1 MHERFTRQHH
11 QLGRTAAL
19 AIFLLTIAYAVTR
32 VPGILSLRSSEDP
45 IGDPYPYLSLLE
57 LLIVAMAPLMVI
69 VMVAVHAYASPWTR
83 VYKSYGA
90 CTRAPSR
97 GHHLQHPLRYPYGK
111 PSDSDCGIPMGFALL
126 LL

>member
-1 MHERFTRQHH
+1 MHERFTRQHR

-19 AIFLLTIAYAVTR
+19 AVFLLTIAYAVTL
-32 VPGILSLRSSEDP
+32 VLGLLSLRSPEDP
-45 IGDPYPYLSLLE
+45 IGDPCFFLLE

-69 VMVAVHAYASPWTR
+69 VMVAVHAYASPGTR
-83 VYKSYGA
+83 AYKSYGA

-97 GHHLQHPLRYPYGK
+97 GHHLQRPLRYPYSK
-111 PSDSDCGIPMGFALL
+111 PSDSVCGIPMGFALL